1 MKVLFDETKFV
12 VSKESGTVACIITA
26 HIHPSSRQN
35 SVIYLNFRDN
45 KSLTNKFQVVGLA
58 KCSKDDK
65 FDEKVGRRIAESR
78 AKSKTYEE
86 GINRMKKMLFLV
98 DVFGS
103 DIKEQVNKLKKYRTK
118 EKEHLDVLKA
128 ES

>member
-26 HIHPSSRQN
+26 HIRPSSRQN
-35 SVIYLNFRDN
+35 SVTYFNFGD
-45 KSLTNKFQVVGLA
+45 KSLINKFQVVGLA

-65 FDEKVGRRIAESR
+65 FDEKVGKRIAESR

-103 DIKEQVNKLKKYRTK
+103 DIEEQVNKLKKYRTK

-128 ES
+128 EN

>member
-12 VSKESGTVACIITA
+12 VSKESRTVACIITA
-26 HIHPSSRQN
+26 HVRPSSRQD
-35 SVIYLNFRDN
+35 SVTYFDLGD

-65 FDEKVGRRIAESR
+65 FDEKIGKRIAESR

-103 DIKEQVNKLKKYRTK
+103 DIEEQINKLKKYKTK